1 MTGTAAPTAFFNK
14 TYEEAMDLLVE
25 MRDYVA
31 YTQPRDR
38 SGLSPVESA
47 RLCGATL
54 RVTARLTQI
63 MAWLLAQKAVHAG
76 EIDTADAVARHRP
89 LAAIAICMSDERAE
103 EVAGLPSYFRDIVD
117 RSHRLYVRV
126 ARLDDMVRRQIA

>member
-14 TYEEAMDLLVE
+14 TYEEAMNLLVE
-25 MRDYVA
+25 MRDYIA
-31 YTQPRDR
+31 HAEPQDR
-38 SGLSPVESA
+38 SGLTPLEGA
-47 RLCGATL
+47 RFCGASL

-76 EIDTADAVARHRP
+76 EIETADAVARHGR
-89 LAAIAICMSDERAE
+89 LAAIDICMTDERAE
-103 EVAGLPSYFRDIVD
+103 ETAGLPSYFLDILD

-126 ARLDDMVRRQIA
+126 ARLDDMVRRQLA